1 VARPGRGARLTKQT
15 VARAAVELVDEGG
28 LGALTMR
35 GVAARLEVD
44 PMALYRIVPDRDG
57 LISDIVDLLLHEV
70 DETEQPG
77 ETWDQTMRRVM
88 SSEREMALRHPQA
101 YTLVATAPTY
111 EGPGLWN
118 AHRLMR
124 LVTRSGLSEDEFF
137 DMWIVVDSWLTGFLL
152 LETDLHL
159 RRTSAGIE
167 QSEPDASWAEK
178 MAATVSERAFW
189 RGLDRIC
196 AGVNAAMANEQDA
209 RRGQTALNG

>member
-1 VARPGRGARLTKQT
+1 
-15 VARAAVELVDEGG
+15 
-28 LGALTMR
+28 
-35 GVAARLEVD
+35 
-44 PMALYRIVPDRDG
+44 
-57 LISDIVDLLLHEV
+57 
-70 DETEQPG
+70 
-77 ETWDQTMRRVM
+77 MRRVM

-167 QSEPDASWAEK
+167 QSEPDA
-178 MAATVSERAFW
+178 FW